1 MSGIYLHIPFCAKKC
16 SYCDF
21 HFSTTFEAYRNEMIA
36 CLVEEI
42 NLRAPLWSDCKLDTI
57 YFGGGTPSL
66 LKPQEL
72 KHLFDAIVAHFDV
85 SNISEITLEANPDDC
100 SEENIRAWK
109 QMGVNRLSI
118 GIQSTT
124 PTQLTWMNRTHNAEE
139 GMQAVKRAIAL
150 GIDQISVDLI
160 YGLPD
165 LSVADWEAQLRE
177 ITALPIQ
184 HISAYCLTIEERTPL
199 AAWVK
204 KGVIHPV
211 DADMQSLHFE
221 CMVAVL
227 NTAGFEQY
235 EISNFARKEAYAKHN
250 SSYWLGK
257 KYLAIGPSAHGFD
270 GKDRYWNVANNQQY
284 MRALMNKQLD
294 QEVEVLSNFDRFNE
308 RVMVG
313 LRTKWGVKLH
323 ELLELCSPGP
333 DWYEQVESFKTSGK
347 LAEDNGALVLTESG
361 RLLADAIAAELFLLP
376 D

>member
-21 HFSTTFEAYRNEMIA
+21 HFSTTFEAYRDEMIN

-42 NLRAPLWSDCKLDTI
+42 NLRAPLWSTRKLFTI

-66 LKPQEL
+66 LKPHEL
-72 KHLFDAIVAHFDV
+72 KSIFDEIAVHFDV
-85 SNISEITLEANPDDC
+85 SDVSEITLEANPDDC
-100 SEENIRAWK
+100 SEENIAAWK
-109 QMGVNRLSI
+109 ELGINRLSI

-124 PTQLTWMNRTHNAEE
+124 PTQLAWMNRTHNAEE
-139 GMQAVKRAIAL
+139 GLQAVKRAIAF

-165 LSVADWEAQLRE
+165 LSVADWEAQLNE

-204 KGVIHPV
+204 KGAIHPV
-211 DADMQSLHFE
+211 DADMQSLHYE
-221 CMVAVL
+221 RMVAVL
-227 NTAGFEQY
+227 KTAGFEQY

-284 MRALMNKQLD
+284 MSALRNKQLD
-294 QEVEVLSNFDRFNE
+294 QEVEALSNFDRFNE
-308 RVMVG
+308 RIMVG
-313 LRTKWGVKLH
+313 LRTKWGVKMH
-323 ELLELCSPGP
+323 ELLELCSPGA
-333 DWYEQVESFKTSGK
+333 DWYQQVESFKTSGK
-347 LAEDNGALVLTESG
+347 LVEENDTLLLTESG
-361 RLLADAIAAELFLLP
+361 RLLADAIASELFLLA